1 MTAVA
6 LPQPVMSVREHQAR
20 IGLAFAAAIG
30 GGWLALHLFAMAWFR
45 PVGAEWLLAV
55 PIAVAQSWLSV
66 GLFIV
71 AHDAMHGSLAPG
83 RPGLNRLVGRAML
96 TLYAGFS
103 YDRLTRAH
111 WQHHRAPG
119 SAEDPDFCAEH
130 PDRFARWYWAF
141 LTRYFGW
148 PSFLFVSAVTAAWAL
163 AGVPIA
169 NLLLLY
175 ALPAIA
181 SSVQL
186 FYFGTFRPHR
196 HDGGEFADDH
206 RARSNGWGT
215 LTSLASCYHFGYHHE
230 HHLSPHVPWWR
241 LPDRRRRGLAE
252 MGGSGA

>member
-1 MTAVA
+1 MNAAA
-6 LPQPVMSVREHQAR
+6 LPLPVASARERQAR
-20 IGLAFAAAIG
+20 VGLALAGAVG
-30 GGWLALHLFAMAWFR
+30 LGWLTVHLCAMVWFR
-45 PVGAEWLLAV
+45 PTGADWLLAL
-55 PIAVAQSWLSV
+55 PIAALQSWLSV

-83 RPGLNRLVGRAML
+83 RPALNRRIGRASL

-103 YDRLTRAH
+103 YDRLTAAH

-119 SAEDPDFCAEH
+119 SAEDPDFSAEH
-130 PDRFARWYWAF
+130 PDRFGRWYWTF

-148 PSFLFVSAVTAAWAL
+148 PSFLFVGAISAAWAL
-163 AGVPIA
+163 AGVPLA

-175 ALPAIA
+175 ALPAVA

-196 HDGGEFADDH
+196 HDGMDFADHH

-215 LTSLASCYHFGYHHE
+215 LASLASCYHFGYHHE

-241 LPDRRRRGLAE
+241 LPERRREGLRE
-252 MGGSGA
+252 GAGT